1 MLRIKILPHTALHW
15 HYHPVISGS
24 FNAFAFGEIKPQSGS
39 LKDGRLDLVYYQK
52 PGLNIGDPFPL
63 WTLH

>member
-39 LKDGRLDLVYYQK
+39 FKDDRLDLIYRQ
-52 PGLNIGDPFPL
+52 DPAL
-63 WTLH
+63 T